1 MLDEEGLSNVF
12 RRHDRHAEATRAAIL
27 GWELEVWCEEPKE
40 YSSSLTAVLMPQGH
54 DADKLREAILEN
66 FDMSLGTGLS
76 KLAGKVFRIGHLGH
90 FNDLMLAG
98 TLSGVEMGLRL
109 AKVPHKAGGIT
120 AALDVLAKSH
130 QRELQAAPVPAGT
143 VPWGD

>member
-1 MLDEEGLSNVF
+1 MT
-12 RRHDRHAEATRAAIL
+12 ATRLQRGAAVEAWGL
-27 GWELEVWCEEPKE
+27 DVWCEEPRE

-54 DADKLREAILEN
+54 DADKLRETILEH

-109 AKVPHKAGGIT
+109 AEVPHKSGGIM
-120 AALDVLAKSH
+120 AALNILAQNQQEKMMR
-130 QRELQAAPVPAGT
+130 QKVPAASL
-143 VPWGD
+143 P